1 MSSAAFFEVTDPP
14 YRIRTLSDTFV
25 PKVVFK
31 SLRMAFAA
39 SGRIAEWPPCRCQ
52 WPRQFVGHD
61 EFGGLFFVEIA
72 GDVSYLAHGE
82 IEFNALTSFLEAFAD
97 AQNRLHAGGEHG
109 TYLIDD
115 IGVIFRMVFAA
126 FGVADDDV

>member
-1 MSSAAFFEVTDPP
+1 M
-14 YRIRTLSDTFV
+14 R
-25 PKVVFK
+25 
-31 SLRMAFAA
+31 
-39 SGRIAEWPPCRCQ
+39 SGHHAGANGPVRV
-52 WPRQFVGHD
+52 VGHD

>member
-1 MSSAAFFEVTDPP
+1 MSLAAC
-14 YRIRTLSDTFV
+14 S
-25 PKVVFK
+25 
-31 SLRMAFAA
+31 SLR
-39 SGRIAEWPPCRCQ
+39 SRVTSR
-52 WPRQFVGHD
+52 H
-61 EFGGLFFVEIA
+61 
-72 GDVSYLAHGE
+72 LAHGE